1 MNAAG
6 RLQGKVAVVTGAG
19 GGLGAA
25 MCVQFAREGAAVV
38 CQDLDPSAA
47 GRTLAAVDAAGGPAG
62 FEWACDVADSAAIER
77 MFDAAAQKLGVV
89 DVLVNCAGVDR
100 TPGDGS
106 GEGNTGSDV
115 QVALMSDAGWQRML
129 DIHLNGAFYCTRAF
143 VSRLVDAK
151 QGGSMIAI
159 SSIAGLAGWGP
170 VHYATAKAGLLGL
183 VRSVARFCGP
193 LGIRA
198 NAICPGV
205 IDTAMSASV
214 APQMIAGLK
223 MLTPLG
229 RIGEPADI
237 AAAAVYLAS
246 DESSF
251 VTGETI
257 SPNGGLVIG

>member
-1 MNAAG
+1 MTG
-6 RLQGKVAVVTGAG
+6 RLDGKIAVVTGAG

-25 MCVQFAREGAAVV
+25 MCVRFAEEGAAVV
-38 CQDLDPSAA
+38 CQDLDAA
-47 GRTLAAVDAAGGPAG
+47 AADRTVAAITDAGGRASA
-62 FEWACDVADSAAIER
+62 WACDVADSAAIDAL
-77 MFDAAAQKLGVV
+77 FDAATERHGLVN
-89 DVLVNCAGVDR
+89 VLVNCAGVDR

-106 GEGNTGSDV
+106 REGNTGADT
-115 QVALMSDAGWQRML
+115 QVAEMTDAGWQRML
-129 DIHLNGAFYCTRAF
+129 DIHLNGAFFCTRAF
-143 VSRLVDAK
+143 TKRLIDAE

-193 LGIRA
+193 RGIRA

-205 IDTAMSASV
+205 IDTAMTASV

-223 MLTPLG
+223 MITPLG
-229 RIGEPADI
+229 RVGEPADI